1 MLSVESQQTLSLV
14 IVLTRVDFSLTGS
27 YTCLVSSPHQEADLR
42 TSNLV
47 VFRSPSQA
55 AILQRRENLSCQ
67 VTQVYPLPQLRIMIG
82 DVPVRQDGSHVGRSH
97 TGPSY
102 DLTVWKIINVSL
114 RGEER
119 LDRLGCELTIPGTDY
134 SLTFTSLT
142 SISNEVS
149 AEQSPSD
156 LPVGGVVA
164 GGLAGVAMLVLAT
177 LSILACQAARLS
189 ESEKS
194 SSC

>member
-27 YTCLVSSPHQEADLR
+27 YTCLVSSHQQADLR
-42 TSNLV
+42 SSNLV

-67 VTQVYPLPQLRIMIG
+67 VSQVYPLPQLRIMIG
-82 DVPVRQDGSHVGRSH
+82 DVPVRQDGRHVGRSQ

-149 AEQSPSD
+149 AEQSQSD
-156 LPVGGVVA
+156 LPVAGVV
-164 GGLAGVAMLVLAT
+164 AGVAMLVLAT
-177 LSILACQAARLS
+177 LSILAWQAARLS
-189 ESEKS
+189 QSEKS